1 MPQFSPPPTYAAA
14 RTPPNQVPQQ
24 SPFPQQQQQQQQQFF
39 SQPAYSPPQYQGGF
53 ESNNQAEEDEYANE
67 PPLLEELGINVGD
80 IIERIKGVALFR
92 RVKDAQDHS
101 DWDIGGPLAIL
112 TVMCIFLM
120 LAGKVH
126 FGYIYGV
133 GIVGCTGAWLLVNAI
148 SPKGGIDLFTTISI
162 LGYGLLPTVLLAAAG
177 VVMRLQSTLGAALSL
192 ITVMWCTATASR
204 FFEVGVDLDNQR
216 WLVAYPIGLI
226 YVCFAILTVF

>member
-1 MPQFSPPPTYAAA
+1 M
-14 RTPPNQVPQQ
+14 
-24 SPFPQQQQQQQQQFF
+24 
-39 SQPAYSPPQYQGGF
+39 YQGGAVF
-53 ESNNQAEEDEYANE
+53 DSSSQNEEDEYANE

-101 DWDIGGPLAIL
+101 DWDMGGPLAIL
-112 TVMCIFLM
+112 TLMCIFLM

-177 VVMRLQSTLGAALSL
+177 VVVRLQSTMGAVFSI

-226 YVCFAILTVF
+226 YVCFATLTVF